1 MSHTLNYI
9 LKVSQALLFVS
20 YLSSCNSIQNRKNF
34 LSYKLPKPCAL
45 HVKSIYDF
53 GRLPLLYDH
62 IYVYYPGR
70 YLYIYVNGF
79 IASVSAL
86 LFIIIEEK
94 SHWKMIFFIETFLVS
109 PFPWGSPL
117 TQYPLWHPPKMT
129 PQSSLWSA

>member
-1 MSHTLNYI
+1 MRWMKKANCWLENKLEDYIDEQSCLQLIVNQMHKQAITCKGFGSMSHTLNYI
-9 LKVSQALLFVS
+9 LKVSLALFFVS

-53 GRLPLLYDH
+53 GRLPLLCDH

-79 IASVSAL
+79 IASVSIL
-86 LFIIIEEK
+86 LFII
-94 SHWKMIFFIETFLVS
+94 
-109 PFPWGSPL
+109 
-117 TQYPLWHPPKMT
+117 
-129 PQSSLWSA
+129 